1 MVLVEDMLIIIKA
14 LCHIE
19 ANRVIVKE
27 YILMILMS
35 IELCINNG
43 TDDHVLSAL
52 DLLWM
57 LITKLSISSDDL
69 AQIAGTLHN
78 VVDEVSK
85 KRDKP
90 AISSIAL
97 CILHTLKPVDSK
109 GQYSYS

>member
-1 MVLVEDMLIIIKA
+1 MLIIIKA